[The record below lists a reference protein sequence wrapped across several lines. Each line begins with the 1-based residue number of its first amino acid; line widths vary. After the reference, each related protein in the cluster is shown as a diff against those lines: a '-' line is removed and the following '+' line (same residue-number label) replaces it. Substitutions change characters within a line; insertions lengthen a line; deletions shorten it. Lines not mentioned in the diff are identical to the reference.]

1 MVKRVPQIE
10 HLRVKELINFASE
23 NCDIKSYLPDY
34 DYDKEPQREWLWNI
48 INTLV
53 PEQFHAFVSMALQS
67 REKKLIAQ
75 KDLKVNALPQLLDL
89 FSKSKNLSIFNGR
102 SHFLLRDA
110 PRKRKVYEM
119 ETDNSLLK
127 AAQSKIKELENK
139 TNEQYNQ
146 LTKYEETQESLL
158 KDKEKLCKLYEMG
171 YINSDGEPTE
181 ERE

>member
-1 MVKRVPQIE
+1 M
-10 HLRVKELINFASE
+10 
-23 NCDIKSYLPDY
+23 
-34 DYDKEPQREWLWNI
+34 
-48 INTLV
+48 
-53 PEQFHAFVSMALQS
+53 
-67 REKKLIAQ
+67 
-75 KDLKVNALPQLLDL
+75 
-89 FSKSKNLSIFNGR
+89 
-102 SHFLLRDA
+102 RDA
-110 PRKRKVYEM
+110 PRKRKVYKM